1 MGNPKGLLI
10 IFVRSGR
17 MRSLKRKMRKVLCSH
32 IFLLSLQHDNNQWI
46 LNYKVLQ
53 HKTTMAIRFL
63 MMLVFLVL
71 SLTDMKA
78 QSGEDDGLT
87 VSGNVYDAELKEP
100 MVQATVQLF
109 RQRDSTFVG
118 GTVTDLRGNFS
129 VEAPTNGIFKL
140 RISSVGYQTIEREV
154 TLRRNQSQELGTL
167 LMSSESVMLQEAVVT
182 GRAAQVIVKKDTLVY
197 NPDAYRTPEGSPIE
211 ELIKRI
217 PGAEVDEDGNITIN
231 GRAVKKILLDG
242 KEFMLGDVESALK
255 NIPLNI
261 IQNMKFYEQQSDQA
275 RITGIDDGEKETVLD
290 FTIKKGMN
298 RGYMTNLD
306 VAGGTEHR
314 YASRGMASSFTDN
327 TRLVIL
333 GNFNNKDE
341 NAGWWNRRGLN
352 ARKML
357 GANLNYDDGEKLK
370 MDANLRWNHRD
381 GDNINENAS
390 ENFYSETNRT
400 FSNSYSKN
408 MTRSNNWWGN
418 VRVEWKPDT
427 LTNILFRA
435 NGNIGTSDGTT
446 TSASATFDA
455 DPYLYTADPLASLEP
470 SGPLAPY
477 IVNHNRSAN
486 LTYGENKNTWAMLQL
501 YRRLNPRGRSI
512 TLRVEGSLGDS
523 KNRNSSNNE
532 VFLHRIKNQAG
543 RDSTYFTAR
552 YSTTPSDN
560 KGYVLSFLYSEPL
573 WKGAHLQA
581 NYELR
586 YNENKSDRLTYDFS
600 RMPANPFTN
609 ILPEYREWDS
619 WIGGLEPLDDYLDRN
634 LSRYSEYK
642 NYTHNI
648 RLTLR
653 HKQEEYDY
661 NVGFLVQPQRSN
673 FIQDYRGVYVDTVR
687 NVTNLTPT
695 FDFHYKFSDQ
705 ENIWIQYRGD
715 TRQPEMSQLLDITDD
730 SNPLYIT
737 KGNPGLKPQFTNSL
751 NVYYKNYIQRY
762 KRSVVFYVNYRHIR
776 NSISNMVRYNPET
789 GGSISQPENINGN
802 WNVNGGF
809 SLNTAL
815 DSAAHWNVGTD
826 TRLRYNN
833 YVSYVAQQQAD
844 AAKNT
849 TKTTNINERLTA
861 SYRND
866 WLEVALDGQV
876 NYQHSRNE
884 LQPSADL
891 DTWQFTYGGQFLVR
905 LPWDFEVSMNLH
917 ERSRRGYN
925 DASMNTNELLW
936 NGQISKP
943 FLKNKSLIVA
953 LNFYDLLG
961 QQSNYERWVNATG
974 RSDTRYNS
982 INSYAM
988 LHIRYRLNMFGG
1000 KIDTEGRYDKKWGN
1014 RDQRR

>member
-1 MGNPKGLLI
+1 
-10 IFVRSGR
+10 
-17 MRSLKRKMRKVLCSH
+17 
-32 IFLLSLQHDNNQWI
+32 
-46 LNYKVLQ
+46 
-53 HKTTMAIRFL
+53 MAIRL
-63 MMLVFLVL
+63 MMILAFLLL
-71 SLTDMKA
+71 SVTGIKA
-78 QSGEDDGLT
+78 QSGEDEGLT
-87 VSGNVYDAELKEP
+87 VSGHVYDAELNEP

-140 RISSVGYQTIEREV
+140 KISSVGYQTIEREV

-255 NIPLNI
+255 NIPLSI
-261 IQNMKFYEQQSDQA
+261 IQNLKFYEQQSDQA

-290 FTIKKGMN
+290 FTVKKGMN

-306 VAGGTEHR
+306 IAGGTEHR

-327 TRLVIL
+327 TRLVVL

-370 MDANLRWNHRD
+370 IDANLRWNHRG
-381 GDNINENAS
+381 GDNVNENAS

-418 VRVEWKPDT
+418 VRVEWKPDS

-435 NGNIGTSDGTT
+435 NGNTGTNDGTT

-455 DPYLYTADPLASLEP
+455 DPYLYTSDPLASLDP
-470 SGPLAPY
+470 AGPLGPY
-477 IVNHNRSAN
+477 IVNHNRGEN
-486 LTYGENKNTWAMLQL
+486 LTYGENKNTWAMLQF

-512 TLRVEGSLGDS
+512 TLRVEGSLGDND
-523 KNRNSSNNE
+523 NRNASNNE
-532 VFLHRIKNQAG
+532 VYLHRVKNQQG
-543 RDSTYFTAR
+543 QDSTYFTAR

-586 YNENKSDRLTYDFS
+586 YNENKSDRQTYDFS
-600 RMPANPFTN
+600 HLPVNPFAN
-609 ILPEYREWDS
+609 IEAEYRDWDP
-619 WIGGLEPLDDYLDRN
+619 WIGGLQPLDDYLDRN

-661 NVGFLVQPQRSN
+661 NVGFLIQPQRSN
-673 FIQDYRGVYVDTVR
+673 FIQDYRGVYVDTIR

-715 TRQPEMSQLLDITDD
+715 TRQPEMSQLLAITDD

-751 NVYYKNYIQRY
+751 NVYYKNYIQKY

-809 SLNTAL
+809 TLNTAL

-849 TKTTNINERLTA
+849 TKTTNVNERLTA

-884 LQPSADL
+884 LQPSANL

-943 FLKNKSLIVA
+943 FLKSKSLIVA

-1000 KIDTEGRYDKKWGN
+1000 KVDTEGRYDKKWGN

>member
-1 MGNPKGLLI
+1 M
-10 IFVRSGR
+10 
-17 MRSLKRKMRKVLCSH
+17 
-32 IFLLSLQHDNNQWI
+32 
-46 LNYKVLQ
+46 
-53 HKTTMAIRFL
+53 TMAFL
-63 MMLVFLVL
+63 ML
-71 SLTDMKA
+71 STVGIKA
-78 QSGEDDGLT
+78 QSGEDQGLT
-87 VSGNVYDAELKEP
+87 ISGNVHDAELKEP

-129 VEAPTNGIFKL
+129 VEAPANGVYKL

-154 TLRRNQSQELGTL
+154 TLRRNQSQDMGML
-167 LMSSESVMLQEAVVT
+167 LMSPESVMLKEAVVT

-197 NPDAYRTPEGSPIE
+197 NPEAYRTPEGSPIE

-217 PGAEVDEDGNITIN
+217 PGAEVDEDGNITVN
-231 GRAVKKILLDG
+231 GKAVKKILLDG
-242 KEFMLGDVESALK
+242 KEFMLGDVETALK
-255 NIPLNI
+255 NIPVNI
-261 IQNMKFYEQQSDQA
+261 IQNMKFYDQQSDQA
-275 RITGIDDGEKETVLD
+275 RITGIEDGEKETVLD

-306 VAGGTEHR
+306 LAGGTEHR
-314 YASRGMASSFTDN
+314 YASRGMGSSFTDN
-327 TRLVIL
+327 TRFVIL

-352 ARKML
+352 SRKML
-357 GANLNYDDGEKLK
+357 GTNLNYDDGDKLK
-370 MDANLRWNHRD
+370 IDASIRWNHRG
-381 GDNINENAS
+381 GDNLNENAS
-390 ENFYSETNRT
+390 ENFYSETSRT
-400 FSNSYSKN
+400 FSNSYSQSYSRN
-408 MTRSNNWWGN
+408 NNWWGN

-427 LTNILFRA
+427 LTNILLRA
-435 NGNIGTSDGTT
+435 NGSIGTSDGTS

-455 DPYLYTADPLASLEP
+455 DPYLYSTDPLASLDV
-470 SGPLAPY
+470 LAPY
-477 IVNHNRSAN
+477 LVNHNQSASLN
-486 LTYGENKNTWAMLQL
+486 YGENKNTWAMLQF
-501 YRRLNPRGRSI
+501 YRRLNPRGRNI
-512 TLRVEGSLGDS
+512 TLRVEGSLGDNKDRS
-523 KNRNSSNNE
+523 VSNNE
-532 VFLHRIKNQAG
+532 VFLHRVKNQAG
-543 RDSTYFTAR
+543 QDSTYFTAR
-552 YSTTPSDN
+552 YNTTPSDN
-560 KGYVLSFLYSEPL
+560 KGYVLSVLYSEPL

-586 YNENKSDRLTYDFS
+586 YSQNKSDRQTYDFS
-600 RMPANPFTN
+600 HMAVNPFAGV
-609 ILPEYREWDS
+609 LPEYREWDP
-619 WIGGLEPLDDYLDRN
+619 WIGGISPLDDYLDRN

-653 HKQEEYDY
+653 HWQENYDY
-661 NVGFLVQPQRSN
+661 NVGFLVQPQHSN

-705 ENIWIQYRGD
+705 QNIWVHYRGD
-715 TRQPEMSQLLDITDD
+715 TRQPEMTQLLDITDD

-737 KGNPGLKPQFTNSL
+737 QGNPGLKPQFTNSL
-751 NVYYKNYIQRY
+751 NVYYNNYIQKY
-762 KRSVVFYVNYRHIR
+762 KRSIVFYVNYRHIR

-789 GGSISQPENINGN
+789 GGSISRPENINGN

-809 SLNTAL
+809 TFNTAL
-815 DSAAHWNVGTD
+815 DSAAHWNIGAD

-833 YVSYVAQQQAD
+833 YVSYVAQQQSD

-861 SYRND
+861 SYRNN
-866 WLEVALDGQV
+866 WLEVSLDGQL

-891 DTWQFTYGGQFLVR
+891 DTWQFNYGGQFLVR
-905 LPWDFEVSMNLH
+905 LPLDFEVSMNLH

-943 FLKNKSLIVA
+943 FLKSKSLIVA

-988 LHIRYRLNMFGG
+988 LHVRYRLNMFGG

-1014 RDQRR
+1014 RDQRNRR

>member
-1 MGNPKGLLI
+1 M
-10 IFVRSGR
+10 
-17 MRSLKRKMRKVLCSH
+17 
-32 IFLLSLQHDNNQWI
+32 
-46 LNYKVLQ
+46 
-53 HKTTMAIRFL
+53 TIRFIMTLAFL
-63 MMLVFLVL
+63 ML
-71 SLTDMKA
+71 SFVGIKA
-78 QSGEDDGLT
+78 QSGEDQGLT
-87 VSGNVYDAELKEP
+87 VSGNVHDAELKEP

-109 RQRDSTFVG
+109 RKRDSTFVG

-129 VEAPTNGIFKL
+129 VEAPANGVYKL
-140 RISSVGYQTIEREV
+140 RISSVGYQSIEREV
-154 TLRRNQSQELGTL
+154 TLRRNQSQEMGML
-167 LMSSESVMLQEAVVT
+167 LMSPESVMLEEAVVT
-182 GRAAQVIVKKDTLVY
+182 GRAAQVIVKKDTLIY

-231 GRAVKKILLDG
+231 GKAVKKILLDG
-242 KEFMLGDVESALK
+242 KEFMLGDVETALK
-255 NIPLNI
+255 NIPVNI
-261 IQNMKFYEQQSDQA
+261 IQNMKFYDQQSDQA
-275 RITGIDDGEKETVLD
+275 RITGIEDGEKETVID

-306 VAGGTEHR
+306 LAGGTNHR
-314 YASRGMASSFTDN
+314 YASRGMGSSFTDK
-327 TRLVIL
+327 TRFVIL

-357 GANLNYDDGEKLK
+357 GTNLNYDDGDKLK
-370 MDANLRWNHRD
+370 LDASIRWNHRD
-381 GDNINENAS
+381 GDNENENAS
-390 ENFYSETNRT
+390 EKFYSETDRT
-400 FSNSYSKN
+400 FSNSFSKN
-408 MTRSNNWWGN
+408 LSRSNNWWGN
-418 VRVEWKPDT
+418 VRVEWKPDS
-427 LTNILFRA
+427 LTNILLRA
-435 NGNIGTSDGTT
+435 NGSIGTSDGTS

-455 DPYLYTADPLASLEP
+455 DPYLYVDDPLGSLMP
-470 SGPLAPY
+470 TSPLAPY
-477 IVNHNRSAN
+477 MVNHNNSAS
-486 LTYGENKNTWAMLQL
+486 LSYGENKNTWAMLQF
-501 YRRLNPRGRSI
+501 YRRLNPRGRNI
-512 TLRVEGSLGDS
+512 TLRLEGNLGDNKDRS
-523 KNRNSSNNE
+523 ASDNE
-532 VFLHRIKNQAG
+532 VFLHRIKNQEG
-543 RDSTYFTAR
+543 QDSTYFTAR
-552 YSTTPSDN
+552 YNTTPSDN
-560 KGYVLSFLYSEPL
+560 SGYVLSVLYSEPL

-586 YNENKSDRLTYDFS
+586 YSQNKSDRQTYDFS
-600 RMPANPFTN
+600 HMAVNPFADV
-609 ILPEYREWDS
+609 LPEYREWDP
-619 WIGGLEPLDDYLDRN
+619 WIGSIPSLDDYLDRN

-653 HKQEEYDY
+653 HWQEEYDY
-661 NVGFLVQPQRSN
+661 NVGFLVQPQHSN

-705 ENIWIQYRGD
+705 QNIWVHYRGD
-715 TRQPEMSQLLDITDD
+715 TRQPEMTQLLDITDD

-737 KGNPGLKPQFTNSL
+737 QGNPGLKPQFTNSL
-751 NVYYKNYIQRY
+751 NVYYNNYIQKY
-762 KRSVVFYVNYRHIR
+762 KRSIVFYVNYRHIR

-789 GGSISQPENINGN
+789 GGSISRPENINGN

-809 SLNTAL
+809 TFNTAL
-815 DSAAHWNVGTD
+815 DSAAHWNIGAD

-833 YVSYVAQQQAD
+833 YVSYVAQQQSD
-844 AAKNT
+844 AVKNT
-849 TKTTNINERLTA
+849 TKTTNVNERLTA
-861 SYRND
+861 SYRNN
-866 WLEVALDGQV
+866 WLEVSLDGQL

-884 LQPSADL
+884 LQPSANL
-891 DTWQFTYGGQFLVR
+891 DTWQFNYGGQFLVR
-905 LPWDFEVSMNLH
+905 LPLDFEVSMNLH

-925 DASMNTNELLW
+925 DASMNTDELLW

-961 QQSNYERWVNATG
+961 QQSNYERWVNASG

-988 LHIRYRLNMFGG
+988 LHVRYRLNMFGG

-1014 RDQRR
+1014 RDQRSR

>member
-1 MGNPKGLLI
+1 M
-10 IFVRSGR
+10 
-17 MRSLKRKMRKVLCSH
+17 
-32 IFLLSLQHDNNQWI
+32 
-46 LNYKVLQ
+46 
-53 HKTTMAIRFL
+53 L
-63 MMLVFLVL
+63 MMVGI
-71 SLTDMKA
+71 KA
-78 QSGEDDGLT
+78 QSGEDQGLT
-87 VSGNVYDAELKEP
+87 ISGNVHDAELKEP

-109 RQRDSTFVG
+109 RKRDSTFVG

-129 VEAPTNGIFKL
+129 VEAPANGVYKL
-140 RISSVGYQTIEREV
+140 KVSTVGYQTIEREI
-154 TLRRNQSQELGTL
+154 TLRRNQSQDMGML
-167 LMSSESVMLQEAVVT
+167 LMSPETVMLKEAVVT

-231 GRAVKKILLDG
+231 GKAVKKILLDG
-242 KEFMLGDVESALK
+242 KEFMLGDVETALK
-255 NIPLNI
+255 NIPVNI
-261 IQNMKFYEQQSDQA
+261 IQNMKFYDQQSDQA
-275 RITGIDDGEKETVLD
+275 RITGIEDGEKETVID

-306 VAGGTEHR
+306 LAAGTEHR
-314 YASRGMASSFTDN
+314 YASRGMGSSFTDK
-327 TRLVIL
+327 TRFVIL

-357 GANLNYDDGEKLK
+357 GTNLNYDDGDKLK
-370 MDANLRWNHRD
+370 IDASVRWNHRN
-381 GDNINENAS
+381 GDNLNENAS
-390 ENFYSETNRT
+390 ENFYSETSRT
-400 FSNSYSKN
+400 FSNSYSQSYS
-408 MTRSNNWWGN
+408 RSNNWWGN
-418 VRVEWKPDT
+418 VRLEWKPDT
-427 LTNILFRA
+427 LTNILLRA
-435 NGNIGTSDGTT
+435 NGSIGSSDGSS
-446 TSASATFDA
+446 TSANATFDA
-455 DPYLYTADPLASLEP
+455 DPYLYSEDPLTSLDV
-470 SGPLAPY
+470 LNPY
-477 IVNHNRSAN
+477 LVNHNSSAS
-486 LTYGENKNTWAMLQL
+486 LSYGENKNTWAMLQF
-501 YRRLNPRGRSI
+501 YRRLNPRGRNI
-512 TLRVEGSLGDS
+512 TLRVEGNIGDNKDRS
-523 KNRNSSNNE
+523 ASNNE
-532 VFLHRIKNQAG
+532 VYLHRVKNQAG
-543 RDSTYFTAR
+543 QDSTYFTAR
-552 YSTTPSDN
+552 YNTTPSDN

-586 YNENKSDRLTYDFS
+586 YNENKSDRQTYDFS
-600 RMPANPFTN
+600 HLPVNPFAN
-609 ILPEYREWDS
+609 IEAEYRDWDP
-619 WIGGLEPLDDYLDRN
+619 WIGGLQPLDDYLDRN

-661 NVGFLVQPQRSN
+661 NVGFLIQPQRSN
-673 FIQDYRGVYVDTVR
+673 FIQDYRGVYVDTIR

-715 TRQPEMSQLLDITDD
+715 TRQPEMSQLLAITDD

-751 NVYYKNYIQRY
+751 NVYYKNYIQKY

-809 SLNTAL
+809 TLNTAL

-833 YVSYVAQQQAD
+833 YVSYVAQRQAD

-849 TKTTNINERLTA
+849 TKTTNVNERLTA

-884 LQPSADL
+884 LQPSANL

-943 FLKNKSLIVA
+943 FLKSKSLIVA

>member
-1 MGNPKGLLI
+1 
-10 IFVRSGR
+10 
-17 MRSLKRKMRKVLCSH
+17 
-32 IFLLSLQHDNNQWI
+32 
-46 LNYKVLQ
+46 
-53 HKTTMAIRFL
+53 
-63 MMLVFLVL
+63 MLTIVGI
-71 SLTDMKA
+71 KA
-78 QSGEDDGLT
+78 QPGEDQGLT
-87 VSGNVYDAELKEP
+87 ISGNVHDAELKEP

-109 RQRDSTFVG
+109 RKRDSTFVG

-129 VEAPTNGIFKL
+129 VEAPANGVYKL
-140 RISSVGYQTIEREV
+140 KVSTVGYQTIEREI
-154 TLRRNQSQELGTL
+154 TLRRNQSQDMGML
-167 LMSSESVMLQEAVVT
+167 LMSPETVMLKEAVVT

-231 GRAVKKILLDG
+231 GKAVKKILLDG
-242 KEFMLGDVESALK
+242 KEFMLGDVETALK
-255 NIPLNI
+255 NIPVNI
-261 IQNMKFYEQQSDQA
+261 IQNMKFYDQQSDQA
-275 RITGIDDGEKETVLD
+275 RITGIEDGEKETVID

-306 VAGGTEHR
+306 LAAGTEHR
-314 YASRGMASSFTDN
+314 YASRGMGSSFTDK
-327 TRLVIL
+327 TRFVIL

-357 GANLNYDDGEKLK
+357 GTNLNYDDGDKLK
-370 MDANLRWNHRD
+370 IDASVRWNHRS
-381 GDNINENAS
+381 GDNLNENAS
-390 ENFYSETNRT
+390 ENFYSETSRT
-400 FSNSYSKN
+400 FSNSYSQSYS
-408 MTRSNNWWGN
+408 RSNNWWGN
-418 VRVEWKPDT
+418 VRLEWKPDT
-427 LTNILFRA
+427 LTNILLRA
-435 NGNIGTSDGTT
+435 NGSIGSSDGSS
-446 TSASATFDA
+446 TSANATFDA
-455 DPYLYTADPLASLEP
+455 DPYLYTEDPLASLDV
-470 SGPLAPY
+470 LNPY
-477 IVNHNRSAN
+477 LVNHNSSAS
-486 LTYGENKNTWAMLQL
+486 LSYGENKNTWAMLQF
-501 YRRLNPRGRSI
+501 YRRLNPRGRNI
-512 TLRVEGSLGDS
+512 TLRVEGNIGDNKDRS
-523 KNRNSSNNE
+523 ASNNE
-532 VFLHRIKNQAG
+532 VYLHRVKNQAG
-543 RDSTYFTAR
+543 QDSTYFTAR
-552 YSTTPSDN
+552 YNTTPSDN
-560 KGYVLSFLYSEPL
+560 KGYVLSVLYSEPL

-586 YNENKSDRLTYDFS
+586 YSQNKSDRQTYDFS
-600 RMPANPFTN
+600 RMATNPFAN
-609 ILPEYREWDS
+609 VSPEYREWDP
-619 WIGGLEPLDDYLDRN
+619 WIGGITPLDDYLDKN

-653 HKQEEYDY
+653 HWQEEYDY
-661 NVGFLVQPQRSN
+661 NVGFLVQPQYSN
-673 FIQDYRGVYVDTVR
+673 FIQDYRGVFVDTVR

-705 ENIWIQYRGD
+705 QNIWIHYRGD
-715 TRQPEMSQLLDITDD
+715 TRQPEITQLLDITDD

-737 KGNPGLKPQFTNSL
+737 QGNPGLKPQFTNSL
-751 NVYYKNYIQRY
+751 NVYYNNYIQKY
-762 KRSVVFYVNYRHIR
+762 KRSIVFYVNYRHIR

-789 GGSISQPENINGN
+789 GGSISRPENINGN

-809 SLNTAL
+809 TFNTAL
-815 DSAAHWNVGTD
+815 DSAAHLNIGLD
-826 TRLRYNN
+826 SLLRYNN

-849 TKTTNINERLTA
+849 TKTTNINERLTG
-861 SYRND
+861 SYRNN
-866 WLEVALDGQV
+866 WLEVSLDGQL

-884 LQPSADL
+884 LQPSANL
-891 DTWQFTYGGQFLVR
+891 DTWQINYGGQFLVR
-905 LPWDFEVSMNLH
+905 LPLDFEVSMNLH

-925 DASMNTNELLW
+925 DASMNTNELIW

-988 LHIRYRLNMFGG
+988 LHVRYRLNMFGG